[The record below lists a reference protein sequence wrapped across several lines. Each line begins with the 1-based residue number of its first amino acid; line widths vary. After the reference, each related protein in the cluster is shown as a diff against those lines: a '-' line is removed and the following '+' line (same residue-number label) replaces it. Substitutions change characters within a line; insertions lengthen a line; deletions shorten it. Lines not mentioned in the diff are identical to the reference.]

1 MAVFYFAMFEKSNNY
16 ERYDYDMI
24 EVLGNTGGISDALL
38 VIAGLIVFFFMD
50 INSNVTSI
58 KNFSSI
64 LKNVPE

>member
-1 MAVFYFAMFEKSNNY
+1 MFEKSNNY

-58 KNFSSI
+58 KIFSSI